1 MKNPSSSLIIELYDL
16 KVSPESQKQFGRVVT
31 TKTLT
36 EEDIIQRISNRGTE
50 FHPSTIKAALEL
62 FMEMAEEELLNGAS
76 VNIGPVNLKLGMS
89 GTFNKNEEHWDPEM
103 HKIELQA
110 TSLVAF
116 KRKMEE
122 ANIVIRGGAQIGPCI
137 NTFHDKNTGKTNEC
151 ISPGGA
157 VILEGSRIK
166 IVGNHESNGIELI
179 HIETGTGW
187 KIPTNTLVDNYPQK
201 VIFIAPVDLL
211 QGEYQLKLTTQ
222 YSNSSTLVAEPRTA
236 IPLVNPIVH

>member
-36 EEDIIQRISNRGTE
+36 EEDIVRRIAERGTE

-76 VNIGPVNLKLGMS
+76 VNIGPANLKLGMY
-89 GTFNKNEEHWDPEM
+89 GTFNKNEEHWDSET
-103 HKIELQA
+103 HKIELQV
-110 TSLVAF
+110 TPLGAF

-122 ANIVIRGGAQIGPCI
+122 ANIIIRGGASVGPCI
-137 NTFHDKNTGKTNEC
+137 NTFHDKITGKTNEC

-157 VILEGSRIK
+157 VILEGSRMK
-166 IVGNHESNGIELI
+166 IAGTHESNGIELI
-179 HIETGTGW
+179 HVETGTGW
-187 KIPTNTLVDNYPQK
+187 KISANTLVDNYPQK
-201 VIFIAPVDLL
+201 VIFITPADLL
-211 QGEYQLKLTTQ
+211 PGEYLLKLTTQ
-222 YSNSSTLVAEPRTA
+222 YSNSSTLVAEPRSAT
-236 IPLVNPIVH
+236 PLVNPIVL